1 MAIFSSLWIGKALSS
16 VERLCIKSFLLNGH
30 GFELFV
36 YEPVGRVPEGC
47 RILDAREILPESRV
61 FTGKKEGF
69 GKGTYAGFS
78 DLFRYKMLFDRGG
91 WWVDTDVVCLT
102 REVPEPPIALARQDP
117 ITVNGAI
124 LRFPVAHPAMKFA
137 YDAATAEGTDF
148 NWKRIGPRLLTQ
160 VVQSFEL
167 ERWLVPT
174 QNYYPLD
181 HRRFGAVFRP
191 SKRDEMIART
201 TGATFLHLWTEMF
214 RSVSYDKDCRPPA
227 GSYLRELF
235 DSCGM
240 QDEFQCEYQIT
251 EDGDKARL
259 ERSNLGQR

>member
-1 MAIFSSLWIGKALSS
+1 MNRLAECRRAAAFST
-16 VERLCIKSFLLNGH
+16 
-30 GFELFV
+30 
-36 YEPVGRVPEGC
+36 
-47 RILDAREILPESRV
+47 REILPES
-61 FTGKKEGF
+61 GF
-69 GKGTYAGFS
+69 SPARRRAGKGTYAGFS

-91 WWVDTDVVCLT
+91 WWVDTDVVC
-102 REVPEPPIALARQDP
+102 PLARSSA
-117 ITVNGAI
+117 IAGASGSGHGHGAI
-124 LRFPVAHPAMKFA
+124 LRFRRPPGDEIR

-160 VVQSFEL
+160 VVQSFGL

-191 SKRDEMIART
+191 SKRDAMIART